1 MPFQSAPRRAAC
13 ITCRKP
19 IERGDRCYLGERTG
33 MTWCPGC
40 AASGLQKTDTE
51 TPETPRGS
59 VLPAGWGRFKPP
71 VVKTFG
77 ERD

>member
-1 MPFQSAPRRAAC
+1 MVWCLDCAPKV
-13 ITCRKP
+13 TN
-19 IERGDRCYLGERTG
+19 E
-33 MTWCPGC
+33 
-40 AASGLQKTDTE
+40 TDTE
-51 TPETPRGS
+51 PAETPRGS